1 MKEKIYTIP
10 INDAF
15 DLDTE
20 CPVCVFEKKEEQERI
35 EYTLGASMME
45 PDARIFTNERG
56 FCHRHTSMLF
66 KCENKLSLALV
77 LKTHIDDL
85 LKDFDGACE
94 LASSECRKS
103 GLFNKSKDYPI
114 EELENK
120 IASRANSCA
129 VCEQLGDI
137 MDKFI
142 ENILYLYESE
152 PDFKTKFLSSKGF
165 CLNHYLML
173 VSKAKKCL
181 KGATLKDFC
190 INLSQLE
197 KANFSRLS
205 EEIDW
210 FTKKFDYRYA
220 KEDWKTSRDA
230 VPRGCEKIGSYVD

>member
-20 CPVCVFEKKEEQERI
+20 CAICEFEKKEEQERI

-45 PDARIFTNERG
+45 PDARIFTNDRG
-56 FCHRHTSMLF
+56 FCQRHTSMLF

-85 LKDFDGACE
+85 LSTFDKVCDMAD
-94 LASSECRKS
+94 LPVQKS
-103 GLFNKSKDYPI
+103 GLFSKNKDYPI
-114 EELENK
+114 DEIGNSVSKRSE
-120 IASRANSCA
+120 SCA
-129 VCEQLGDI
+129 VCDNLNDI

-142 ENILYLYESE
+142 DNILYLYGSDSE
-152 PDFKTKFLSSKGF
+152 FKKKFLSSKGF
-165 CLNHYLML
+165 CLNHYALL
-173 VSKAKKCL
+173 LKKAKKSL

-190 INLSQLE
+190 VNLSELE
-197 KANFSRLS
+197 KVNFKRLS
-205 EEIDW
+205 DEVDW

-230 VPRGCEKIGSYVD
+230 VPRGCEKIGSYLE